1 MTIFIILFCVLSPLF
16 VLWLTYKSSLL
27 NKVGS
32 IIVAYIIACTL
43 GLLGVFPDTD
53 EVHAVQT
60 TVASATVPFAIPL
73 MLFSADIKSWAKLA
87 PNFIKSLIFGILGC
101 AMAIAVG
108 FVLYGQ
114 SDRTM
119 FANIGGMLTGLYTGG
134 NANLASLKV
143 ALGVDESV
151 FVLVSAYSV
160 VLSAV
165 YLFFVIIFG
174 KKVLGLF
181 MPDFASDKEAED
193 AELGKLSVEN
203 HDNELFLGL
212 FRRDNLRD
220 LVISLLLSA
229 GIIIVGA
236 GVALLFP
243 KDMFQSVFILGIS
256 LLSVLASMNKKVR
269 SLKRT
274 FEAGTFFILIFSVAV
289 ASQVSLGTL
298 KDINPDI
305 FMFTTVAT
313 IGALFFHVLLSAIFR
328 VDTDT
333 TLTTSISLICSPP
346 FAPVM
351 GSALHNKAVIGPG
364 IAVGLFGYAAGTY
377 IGFGLAKMLLFVF

>member
-1 MTIFIILFCVLSPLF
+1 
-16 VLWLTYKSSLL
+16 
-27 NKVGS
+27 
-32 IIVAYIIACTL
+32 
-43 GLLGVFPDTD
+43 
-53 EVHAVQT
+53 
-60 TVASATVPFAIPL
+60 
-73 MLFSADIKSWAKLA
+73 
-87 PNFIKSLIFGILGC
+87 
-101 AMAIAVG
+101 
-108 FVLYGQ
+108 
-114 SDRTM
+114 
-119 FANIGGMLTGLYTGG
+119 
-134 NANLASLKV
+134 
-143 ALGVDESV
+143 
-151 FVLVSAYSV
+151 V

-181 MPDFASDKEAED
+181 MPDFKDDKDAED

-203 HDNELFLGL
+203 HENELFLGL

-220 LVISLLLSA
+220 LGLSLLLSA

-236 GVALLFP
+236 GVAFLFP

-256 LLSVLASMNKKVR
+256 LLSVLASMNKKIR

-298 KDINPDI
+298 KNINPDI

-313 IGALFFHVLLSAIFR
+313 LGALFFHVLLSAIFR

-351 GSALHNKAVIGPG
+351 GGALHNKAVIGPG

>member
-16 VLWLTYKSSLL
+16 ILWLTYKSSLL

-53 EVHAVQT
+53 EVHGVQT
-60 TVASATVPFAIPL
+60 TIASATVPFAIPL

-87 PNFIKSLIFGILGC
+87 PDFIKSLIFGILGC
-101 AMAIAVG
+101 AIAIAVG

-114 SDRTM
+114 SDRVM

-181 MPDFASDKEAED
+181 MPDFASDKDAED

-203 HDNELFLGL
+203 HENELFLGL

-220 LVISLLLSA
+220 LGLSLLLSV
-229 GIIIVGA
+229 GIIAVGA
-236 GVALLFP
+236 GVAFLFP
-243 KDMFQSVFILGIS
+243 KGMFQSVFILGIS
-256 LLSVLASMNKKVR
+256 LLSVLASMNKRIR

-298 KDINPDI
+298 KNINPDI

-346 FAPVM
+346 FAP
-351 GSALHNKAVIGPG
+351 
-364 IAVGLFGYAAGTY
+364 
-377 IGFGLAKMLLFVF
+377 LAWQKCFCSSSDERKHFF

>member
-16 VLWLTYKSSLL
+16 ILWLTYKSSLL

-181 MPDFASDKEAED
+181 MHDFKDDKDAED

-203 HDNELFLGL
+203 HENELFLGL

-220 LVISLLLSA
+220 LGLSLLLSA

-236 GVALLFP
+236 GVAFLFP

-256 LLSVLASMNKKVR
+256 LLSVLASMNKKIR

-298 KDINPDI
+298 KNINPDI

-351 GSALHNKAVIGPG
+351 GGALHNKAVIGPG

>member
-16 VLWLTYKSSLL
+16 ILWLTYKSSLL

-53 EVHAVQT
+53 EIHGVQT
-60 TVASATVPFAIPL
+60 TIASATVPFAIPL

-87 PNFIKSLIFGILGC
+87 PDFIKSLIFGILGC
-101 AMAIAVG
+101 AIAIAVG

-114 SDRTM
+114 SDRVM

-181 MPDFASDKEAED
+181 MPDFASDKDAED

-203 HDNELFLGL
+203 HENELFLGL

-220 LVISLLLSA
+220 LGLSLLLSA

-236 GVALLFP
+236 GVAFLFP

-256 LLSVLASMNKKVR
+256 LLSVLASMNKKIR

-289 ASQVSLGTL
+289 ASQVSLSTL

>member
-16 VLWLTYKSSLL
+16 ILWLTYKSSLL

-53 EVHAVQT
+53 EVHGVQT
-60 TVASATVPFAIPL
+60 TIASATVPFAIPL

-87 PNFIKSLIFGILGC
+87 PDFIKSLIFGILGC
-101 AMAIAVG
+101 AIAIVVG

-114 SDRTM
+114 SDRVM

-181 MPDFASDKEAED
+181 MPDFKNDKDAED

-203 HDNELFLGL
+203 HENELFLGL

-220 LVISLLLSA
+220 LGLSLLLSVV
-229 GIIIVGA
+229 IIAVGA
-236 GVALLFP
+236 GVAMLFP

-256 LLSVLASMNKKVR
+256 LLSVLASMNKRIR

-351 GSALHNKAVIGPG
+351 GGALHNKAVIGPG

>member
-16 VLWLTYKSSLL
+16 ILWLTYKSSLL

-53 EVHAVQT
+53 EVHGVQT
-60 TVASATVPFAIPL
+60 TIASATVPFAIPL

-87 PNFIKSLIFGILGC
+87 PDFIKSLIFGILGC
-101 AMAIAVG
+101 AIAIAVG

-114 SDRTM
+114 SDRVM

-181 MPDFASDKEAED
+181 MPDFASDKDAED

-203 HDNELFLGL
+203 HENELFLGL

-220 LVISLLLSA
+220 LGLSLLLSVV
-229 GIIIVGA
+229 IIAVGA
-236 GVALLFP
+236 GVAMLFP

-256 LLSVLASMNKKVR
+256 LLSVLASMNKRIR

-298 KDINPDI
+298 KNINPDI

-351 GSALHNKAVIGPG
+351 GGALHNKAVIGPG